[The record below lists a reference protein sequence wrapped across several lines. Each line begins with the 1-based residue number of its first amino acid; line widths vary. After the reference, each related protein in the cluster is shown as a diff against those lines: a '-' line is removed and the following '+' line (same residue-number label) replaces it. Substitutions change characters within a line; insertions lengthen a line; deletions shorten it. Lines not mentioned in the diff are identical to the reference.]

1 MTTPPTAERP
11 AERPAENAVEQPP
24 PAKGRRARRAGGRTR
39 SQPDPSRLLGLL
51 TPREAQ
57 VLARLA
63 AGDDAAQLAAALG
76 IAPATART
84 HLHRTMR
91 KIGARSPQEAAA
103 TAAALLGAP
112 VSAPNP
118 AQAPAPARDLARGP
132 AGGGDAPSAP
142 AGNTT
147 GEPVS
152 GDTTTAPRRAGTT
165 ASRPG
170 AGAPEDVPVKGR
182 PAGRGPR
189 GRGPKEQGPREQGRK
204 EQGPA
209 REAPGRGGPATDR
222 AERDG
227 AAGGA
232 GAKAEAPGTG
242 RPAAGAPATVDP
254 KPGGSKPAD
263 SKPADSKPGASKA
276 GTRETGPRPADAR
289 TADARMTGRPAAGR
303 AGAPAEPV
311 RPNAAR
317 PEPAG
322 LNSAGAAGPAR
333 AAGTADAGGDAGRT
347 SAARPAVRPAE
358 AGAVAKV
365 AEAGEAGEAGAVT
378 KAGAAAKV
386 GEPAAVAVDPDF
398 EELYESA
405 YARLV
410 QQVFLLTGA
419 RRHTLHCVRLAFGAA
434 LQDWPEVSRLP
445 APEAWVRARACEAA
459 LSPWRRAG
467 RRRAAA
473 GRLPWRRPAVRP
485 ADEGQA
491 VLPDH
496 DRLSDQDRALLKA
509 LRRLS
514 RPQRLALVLHDGI
527 GLPAAAVAVE
537 VESSTA
543 AAEGRVLSARVA
555 LAAALP
561 GLVGADPAD
570 PGFGDRLSVL
580 LHRAG
585 VRGCPEPH
593 RPPVPALSARHR
605 LRTAGLTG
613 GAALVTVVMATAVAA
628 TLFGAG
634 PGELFKPSPPVPHPV
649 CTNAQNGSAGPAAPG
664 GVPPGLRTAW
674 CSSAP
679 GRAAVLGPPPLPALS
694 LWGPV
699 GPGARGSTDAAG
711 PPGPGGAAAAR
722 CTVLTP
728 RPCAARP
735 QSVPPL
741 AAPLRA
747 AATR

>member
-24 PAKGRRARRAGGRTR
+24 PGKGRRARRNGGRTR

-91 KIGARSPQEAAA
+91 KIGARSPKEAAA

-118 AQAPAPARDLARGP
+118 ARGP
-132 AGGGDAPSAP
+132 ARGGDAPSAP
-142 AGNTT
+142 AGNTA

-165 ASRPG
+165 AARPG
-170 AGAPEDVPVKGR
+170 AGAPEDVLVKGR
-182 PAGRGPR
+182 LAERGPR
-189 GRGPKEQGPREQGRK
+189 GRGPKEQEPKEQGSKEQRPK

-209 REAPGRGGPATDR
+209 REDPGREGPAKDG

-227 AAGGA
+227 AAGDAGA
-232 GAKAEAPGTG
+232 GAEAPGA
-242 RPAAGAPATVDP
+242 RQPAAGTPGSVDS
-254 KPGGSKPAD
+254 KPGGSKPVDA
-263 SKPADSKPGASKA
+263 KPVDAKPRTAKA
-276 GTRETGPRPADAR
+276 GTRENGPRTTDAR
-289 TADARMTGRPAAGR
+289 TTDARAAGRPAADR
-303 AGAPAEPV
+303 TGAPSEPV

-322 LNSAGAAGPAR
+322 LKSEGAAGPAR
-333 AAGTADAGGDAGRT
+333 AAGTADGDGDGDAGRT
-347 SAARPAVRPAE
+347 SAARSAVRPP
-358 AGAVAKV
+358 AVAEVAGV
-365 AEAGEAGEAGAVT
+365 AEVAAVT
-378 KAGAAAKV
+378 A
-386 GEPAAVAVDPDF
+386 DPDF

-405 YARLV
+405 YTRLV

-419 RRHTLHCVRLAFGAA
+419 RRHTLHCVHLAFGAA
-434 LQDWPEVSRLP
+434 LQDWPAVGRLP

-473 GRLPWRRPAVRP
+473 GRLPWRRQAVRP

-543 AAEGRVLSARVA
+543 AAEGRVLAARVA

-570 PGFGDRLSVL
+570 PGFGDRLSAL
-580 LHRAG
+580 LYRAG
-585 VRGCPEPH
+585 VRGCPEPL

-605 LRTAGLTG
+605 LRTAGRTG

-679 GRAAVLGPPPLPALS
+679 GRAAVLGPPPPPALS

-699 GPGARGSTDAAG
+699 GPGARGSMDAAG

-747 AATR
+747 AARR

>member
-11 AERPAENAVEQPP
+11 AERPAENAVEQPA
-24 PAKGRRARRAGGRTR
+24 PAKGRRARRTGGRTR

-118 AQAPAPARDLARGP
+118 APAPAPDPARDLAHGP

-142 AGNTT
+142 AGTTT

-165 ASRPG
+165 AARPG
-170 AGAPEDVPVKGR
+170 TGAPEDVPVKGR
-182 PAGRGPR
+182 PAERGPR
-189 GRGPKEQGPREQGRK
+189 GRGPKEQGPK

-209 REAPGRGGPATDR
+209 AEGPGREGPAKAG

-242 RPAAGAPATVDP
+242 RPAAGAPGTVAP

-263 SKPADSKPGASKA
+263 PKPRASKA
-276 GTRETGPRPADAR
+276 GSRETGPRPADAR
-289 TADARMTGRPAAGR
+289 TTGRPAVGR

-322 LNSAGAAGPAR
+322 LNSAGTAGPAR
-333 AAGTADAGGDAGRT
+333 AAGTADAGDDAGRT
-347 SAARPAVRPAE
+347 SAARPAVRPAAAGAVAAATEAAE
-358 AGAVAKV
+358 AGAVAEP
-365 AEAGEAGEAGAVT
+365 AEAT
-378 KAGAAAKV
+378 
-386 GEPAAVAVDPDF
+386 AVAVDPDF

-419 RRHTLHCVRLAFGAA
+419 RRHTLHCVHLAFGAA

-537 VESSTA
+537 MESSTA
-543 AAEGRVLSARVA
+543 AAEGRVLAARVA

-561 GLVGADPAD
+561 GLVGADPAE

-605 LRTAGLTG
+605 LRTAGRTG
-613 GAALVTVVMATAVAA
+613 GAALVTVVMAAAVAA

-664 GVPPGLRTAW
+664 GAPPGLRTAW

-747 AATR
+747 AAMR